1 MLIKRLI
8 FRQALT
14 EYPEAR
20 KALEKQ
26 ARDRSV
32 TLQLTAASSR
42 RANRVLRDTSPLDPI
57 GTCTLSSEQL
67 LEWFVYSH
75 RMKTALISKFCR
87 SLVSNNIWPP
97 FSQSDCTV
105 HCVSLQELQQLS
117 NKHNFRF
124 RFAMMIRFPLCVCIC
139 K

>member
-1 MLIKRLI
+1 MSKLLISRQLCI
-8 FRQALT
+8 FNIYQALT

-42 RANRVLRDTSPLDPI
+42 RTNPVSPDTSPVDPI
-57 GTCTLSSEQL
+57 GACTLSPEQL

-75 RMKTALISKFCR
+75 RMKRLISVCR
-87 SLVSNNIWPP
+87 SLVSNDIEPP
-97 FSQSDCTV
+97 FSQLDCTV
-105 HCVSLQELQQLS
+105 HCVSLQELQ
-117 NKHNFRF
+117 
-124 RFAMMIRFPLCVCIC
+124 
-139 K
+139 

>member
-1 MLIKRLI
+1 MLFLNFTFIVLQNLSSDLLHNTYKPFTLLRKCWLNVWI

-42 RANRVLRDTSPLDPI
+42 RANRVSRDTSPLDPI
-57 GTCTLSSEQL
+57 GTCTLSPEQL

-75 RMKTALISKFCR
+75 RMKTALISKVLSF
-87 SLVSNNIWPP
+87 VSE
-97 FSQSDCTV
+97 Q
-105 HCVSLQELQQLS
+105 
-117 NKHNFRF
+117 
-124 RFAMMIRFPLCVCIC
+124 
-139 K
+139 